1 MNEFNLFN
9 ILYLN
14 IARDARLSQRLFNM
28 DGMFKNKQELKRT
41 IVLKRNDMEGEKH
54 EMFVILTSYIPD
66 GSPIF
71 FAHKCNTIR
80 AQFCLIGAFL

>member
-28 DGMFKNKQELKRT
+28 DGMFKNKQKLKEQ
-41 IVLKRNDMEGEKH
+41 IVLERYEMEEKRVVDVHN
-54 EMFVILTSYIPD
+54 SYLVHR
-66 GSPIF
+66 GWQSHF
-71 FAHKCNTIR
+71 R
-80 AQFCLIGAFL
+80 CL